1 MKKWIGNNWLSTIAF
16 GLSIIAICL
25 TICRIEPIDFN
36 NGSMVSFV
44 VGLMGICA
52 TIMVGMQ
59 IYSTIYSEEKI
70 NRRINEEGK
79 KIKYEFDSNL
89 IRALFRVEI
98 IVMNLLV
105 VDKNWE
111 EFARE
116 ISLLSDY
123 VIDLQDSFRAKE
135 VSKILMKIDNEHHF
149 YDQLSFDSKEM
160 IHSKVLNISKLID
173 NPRDLLNRFT

>member
-79 KIKYEFDSNL
+79 KIKYEFGPRRAGDLPQFWADS
-89 IRALFRVEI
+89 
-98 IVMNLLV
+98 
-105 VDKNWE
+105 DK
-111 EFARE
+111 A
-116 ISLLSDY
+116 
-123 VIDLQDSFRAKE
+123 Q
-135 VSKILMKIDNEHHF
+135 
-149 YDQLSFDSKEM
+149 
-160 IHSKVLNISKLID
+160 KVLGWKTTRTLEDMCRDTWNWQSN
-173 NPRDLLNRFT
+173 NPNGYAK